1 MRKKLLSLIVLM
13 VFLLSF
19 VTACSKPNQNTVN
32 GKQEQTNQTVSK
44 EQKDDQD
51 DGDTNDDKYDNKD
64 NDKNNNK
71 DSKDDDK
78 KDNKKDQ
85 DNDQDDDKNNQNS
98 KDDSKNTKD
107 SKDDKNDNDDKSD
120 DSLIDE
126 DGHYTSKDEVAL
138 YIHTYGK
145 LPNNYITKGE
155 AKKLGWDSKKGNL
168 FEVTDGKSIGGDK
181 FSNRE
186 GKLPKEDGRKW
197 YECDIDYDGGHRGAK
212 RIVYSN
218 DGLIYYTDDHY
229 ETFTLLYEGE

>member
-1 MRKKLLSLIVLM
+1 MRKKLLSFVILM

-19 VTACSKPNQNTVN
+19 ITACAKPKQNTVN

-44 EQKDDQD
+44 EQQDYQDDQD
-51 DGDTNDDKYDNKD
+51 DGDTNDDNKD
-64 NDKNNNK
+64 NNN
-71 DSKDDDK
+71 
-78 KDNKKDQ
+78 
-85 DNDQDDDKNNQNS
+85 DDKNDNKNNQDEDKDDQNS
-98 KDDSKNTKD
+98 KDN
-107 SKDDKNDNDDKSD
+107 KDDKNDNDDKSD

-186 GKLPKEDGRKW
+186 GKLPKKDERKW

-229 ETFTLLYEGE
+229 ETFTLLYERE